1 MGEDERQN
9 FSQNIICLLPQKAL
23 IPHSNGRVFPPCD
36 DAPNYHLLGVSGL
49 FSPPTFLLCLMTP
62 LPLALK
68 HGALARFSLDPLC
81 VSLYSRL
88 LARKAS
94 LYLVSFSSS
103 QTDTHQGNVK

>member
-1 MGEDERQN
+1 
-9 FSQNIICLLPQKAL
+9 
-23 IPHSNGRVFPPCD
+23 
-36 DAPNYHLLGVSGL
+36 
-49 FSPPTFLLCLMTP
+49 MTL

-68 HGALARFSLDPLC
+68 NGALARFSRDLLC

-103 QTDTHQGNVK
+103 QTNIQQGNVK